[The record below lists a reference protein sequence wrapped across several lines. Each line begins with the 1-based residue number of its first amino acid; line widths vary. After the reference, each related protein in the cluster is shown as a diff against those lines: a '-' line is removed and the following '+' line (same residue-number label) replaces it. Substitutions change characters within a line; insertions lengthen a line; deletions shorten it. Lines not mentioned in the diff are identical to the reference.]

1 MEVSVKWVDGV
12 QFVGETGSGHSVAMD
27 GPADH
32 GGQNHGSRPM
42 EMVLLGLAGCAAF
55 DVVTLLRKT
64 RQEFVDCE
72 VKVKAERADSIPSVF
87 TDIDLLFIVTGNNV
101 GEKQVERAV
110 SLSVDKYCSVA
121 RMLGNGGV
129 NITHHYQI
137 Q

>member
-1 MEVSVKWVDGV
+1 MEVSVKWIDGV
-12 QFVGETGSGHSVAMD
+12 RFVGETGSGHSVVMD
-27 GPADH
+27 GPEDH
-32 GGQNHGSRPM
+32 GGRNLGTRPM

-72 VKVKAERADSIPSVF
+72 VKVKANRADSVPSVF
-87 TDIDLLFIVTGNNV
+87 TDIDLLFTVTGDV

-129 NITHHYQI
+129 NITHHYRI

>member
-12 QFVGETGSGHSVAMD
+12 RFVGETGSGHSVVMD
-27 GPADH
+27 GPPDH
-32 GGQNHGSRPM
+32 GGRNLGTRPM

-55 DVVTLLRKT
+55 DVVMLLRKT

-72 VKVKAERADSIPSVF
+72 VKVKAERAETVPAVF
-87 TDIDLLFIVTGNNV
+87 TDIDLQFVISGDV

-110 SLSVDKYCSVA
+110 SLSADKYCSVA

-129 NITHHYQI
+129 NITHHYEI
-137 Q
+137 R